1 MNSSQ
6 KLNQVKATKTK
17 SNLQVSEGFIIF
29 LIGFVQFVDILDFMM
44 VMPLGPDFA
53 QDLNFDISNMG
64 YLSGIYAFA
73 AGLIGLIC
81 SNILDKFD
89 RKSLLLFSL
98 MGLAVSTAAGGFA
111 CDGTTLLISRFLA
124 GAFGGPA
131 TAAAFAVISDVIEP
145 HRRGAAMGKVW
156 GAFSFASVIGVPL
169 GLELAR
175 LSSWRLPFYGVG
187 SMAIICSILIY
198 FKLPSIRKH
207 IDDNPLN
214 TKVTYLSLLNKAK
227 YLLSYLS
234 VSLSTMAAFMII
246 PYISPQLQINLH
258 LPRDQISFQYFVG
271 GILSF
276 FAMRI
281 TGLMIDKYNAT
292 ITTALG
298 TLILSVTLVG
308 GFVLPELTAYLPIVV
323 VFAPF
328 MVGMSMRNVSS
339 SANFSKVPSSHDRA
353 GFMSLSSCF
362 QHFFSSLGSMFASF
376 VIYEAQD
383 GSLVNMSYLGI
394 IALCLFML
402 TIPLTYLIE
411 KSIRA

>member
-1 MNSSQ
+1 MISRSSKKHQRNSKQ
-6 KLNQVKATKTK
+6 EAT
-17 SNLQVSEGFIIF
+17 SEAFIIF
-29 LIGFVQFVDILDFMM
+29 LIGMIQFVDILDFMM

-53 QDLNFDISNMG
+53 KDLNFDISNMG

-73 AGLIGLIC
+73 AGLSGLLF

-98 MGLAVSTAAGGFA
+98 TGLALSTTAGGFA
-111 CDGTTLLISRFLA
+111 HSEESLLISRFLA

-131 TAAAFAVISDVIEP
+131 TAAAFAVISDTIEP

-156 GAFSFASVIGVPL
+156 SAFSVASVIGVPL
-169 GLELAR
+169 GLEVAR

-187 SMAIICSILIY
+187 AMAVVCLLLIY
-198 FKLPSIRKH
+198 LKLPSLRKH
-207 IDDNPLN
+207 IDENPDKV
-214 TKVTYLSLLNKAK
+214 KVTYLSLLSKKK

-234 VSLSTMAAFMII
+234 VSLATMAAFMVI

-276 FAMRI
+276 FAMMP
-281 TGLMIDKYNAT
+281 TGMIIDKYNAT
-292 ITTALG
+292 LTTAIG
-298 TLILSVTLVG
+298 TLILSATLIG
-308 GFVLPELTAYLPIVV
+308 GFAFTEFTNYLPIVV

-328 MVGMSMRNVSS
+328 MIGMSIRNVSS
-339 SANFSKVPSSHDRA
+339 STNFSKVATPHDRA

-362 QHFFSSLGSMFASF
+362 QHFFSAIGSMFASCL
-376 VIYEAQD
+376 IYETSS
-383 GSLVNMSYLGI
+383 GSLANMEYIAI
-394 IALCLFML
+394 IAFILFVA

-411 KSIRA
+411 KSVRS